1 MEHSHSHSLGQ
12 PQFGRIVDTGDRV
25 ELRLLISALEHPDT
39 ATEMTVVSW
48 SRGNTN
54 LVISVPHGGT
64 IGANIEN
71 INSKEIQKEGDVI
84 HHLLCLLLLIGLC
97 IMHVPYFALIN
108 LNLQFCAKVCY
119 PSFIFSLIFTV

>member
-1 MEHSHSHSLGQ
+1 MEQSQINSIQ

-64 IGANIEN
+64 IGEYIDCV
-71 INSKEIQKEGDVI
+71 SKEI
-84 HHLLCLLLLIGLC
+84 
-97 IMHVPYFALIN
+97 
-108 LNLQFCAKVCY
+108 
-119 PSFIFSLIFTV
+119 

>member
-1 MEHSHSHSLGQ
+1 MEHSHSLGQ

-64 IGANIEN
+64 IGALRTLTI
-71 INSKEIQKEGDVI
+71 
-84 HHLLCLLLLIGLC
+84 LT
-97 IMHVPYFALIN
+97 
-108 LNLQFCAKVCY
+108 VCV
-119 PSFIFSLIFTV
+119 IFSSTSN